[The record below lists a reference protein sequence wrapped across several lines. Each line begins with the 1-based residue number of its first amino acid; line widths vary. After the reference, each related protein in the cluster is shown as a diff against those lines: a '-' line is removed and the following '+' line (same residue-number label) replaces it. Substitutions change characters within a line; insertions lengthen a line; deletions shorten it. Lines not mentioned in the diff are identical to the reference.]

1 MQKLIPTVARIAA
14 QVALIG
20 QTPGAQA
27 QVTALEAAT
36 SRVLSAL
43 DAAEA
48 ALNSFHLDSAALS
61 ASMTALANAVNALAA
76 SAWSGASL
84 ASVTAGVNA
93 LDPKI
98 AAVEGGFATLATTM
112 NRLAPAAAGL
122 EGDAVAIEDTVSSL
136 CALVPTTC
144 P

>member
-1 MQKLIPTVARIAA
+1 V
-14 QVALIG
+14 
-20 QTPGAQA
+20 
-27 QVTALEAAT
+27 
-36 SRVLSAL
+36 S
-43 DAAEA
+43 
-48 ALNSFHLDSAALS
+48 
-61 ASMTALANAVNALAA
+61 
-76 SAWSGASL
+76 
-84 ASVTAGVNA
+84 AGVNA